1 MKGNSFPLIHIKLV
15 KMLRKYHLLVSISI
29 VNSQGFGVVIS
40 MKKKINKIPLMESC
54 RTKLVIILQ
63 TQISCIR
70 RYVRNITNKLL
81 VIIRSLRVGFAGFQN
96 LAPWNNFCCKAY
108 FTSFNAKL
116 YICKI
121 LLKLFSEMSNMSHK
135 KLAIAVFPI
144 WKAKFYGLLVQ

>member
-1 MKGNSFPLIHIKLV
+1 
-15 KMLRKYHLLVSISI
+15 MLRKYHLLVSISI

-40 MKKKINKIPLMESC
+40 MKKNKINKIPLMESC

-96 LAPWNNFCCKAY
+96 LAP
-108 FTSFNAKL
+108 
-116 YICKI
+116 
-121 LLKLFSEMSNMSHK
+121 
-135 KLAIAVFPI
+135 
-144 WKAKFYGLLVQ
+144 